1 MIAVVMVPL
10 QVTLTPGVVH
20 SAFDSPTTI
29 HVDNSTKLAA
39 AASLRFLFFDF
50 T

>member
-1 MIAVVMVPL
+1 MTVR
-10 QVTLTPGVVH
+10 PGVVH
-20 SAFDSPTTI
+20 SALASPVTI
-29 HVDNSTKLAA
+29 HVDNSTTLAA

>member
-1 MIAVVMVPL
+1 MIAVLMVPL
-10 QVTLTPGVVH
+10 QVTVTPGVVH
-20 SAFDSPTTI
+20 SALASPATI
-29 HVDNSTKLAA
+29 HVDNNTKLAA

>member
-1 MIAVVMVPL
+1 VIAEVMLPL
-10 QVTLTPGVVH
+10 QVTVTPGVVH
-20 SAFDSPTTI
+20 SALASPATT
-29 HVDNSTKLAA
+29 HVDNNTKLAT